1 MIVKMNGNQ
10 QNAKIQEILKLIEE
24 LSPCERS
31 ELFMQIYGI
40 YMNDESCFD
49 GEEDDIFSSEDQ
61 DDMES
66 DYESGL
72 AFPMTLPRD
81 EVKKFTLRV
90 TLKGLK
96 PSIYRKFEVPSNIT
110 LRNLGELII
119 DVMGWDGCH
128 LHQFR
133 VKDRLFAPK
142 SQSDVDY
149 DSLFDNGRNFFS
161 DDFTLSDVLSEK
173 GKSIEMEYDFGD
185 SWMHEVRLSSVEEYQ
200 ANEVHAVRF
209 VDGKRACPIEDCGGV
224 WGYEALCA
232 HFNGD
237 DSFDENF
244 DKDFFDYFID
254 EDFDPEYLDLPHVR
268 EICNVYTEEIVREY
282 L

>member
-1 MIVKMNGNQ
+1 MIIKMNENQ

-24 LSPCERS
+24 LSPFERT
-31 ELFMQIYGI
+31 ELFMQIYGL
-40 YMNDESCFD
+40 YMNDESCFS
-49 GEEDDIFSSEDQ
+49 GEEGDIFSLEDQ

-66 DYESGL
+66 DYGSSFV
-72 AFPMTLPRD
+72 FPKTLPRD

-96 PSIYRKFEVPSNIT
+96 PAIYRKFEVPSNIT

-119 DVMGWDGCH
+119 DIMGWSGCH

-133 VKDRLFAPK
+133 VKDKLFAPK
-142 SQSDVDY
+142 GQSDVDC
-149 DSLFDNGRNFFS
+149 DPFFDNGRNYFS
-161 DDFTLSDVLSEK
+161 EDFTLSDVLFVK

-185 SWMHEVRLSSVEEYQ
+185 SWIHEVKLSSVGEYQ
-200 ANEVHAVRF
+200 ADEVHAVRF

-232 HFNGD
+232 HYNGD

-244 DKDFFDYFID
+244 DEDFFDYFLE
-254 EDFDPEYLDLPHVR
+254 EDFDPENLDLPHVL
-268 EICNVYTEEIVREY
+268 EICNVYTEEIVRES

>member
-1 MIVKMNGNQ
+1 MIIKMNENQ
-10 QNAKIQEILKLIEE
+10 QNAKILEILKLIEE
-24 LSPCERS
+24 LSPCERT

-40 YMNDESCFD
+40 YMNDESCFG
-49 GEEDDIFSSEDQ
+49 GEGDDIFSSEDQ

-66 DYESGL
+66 DYGRSFV
-72 AFPMTLPRD
+72 FPKTLPRD

-96 PSIYRKFEVPSNIT
+96 PAIYRKFEVPSNIT

-119 DVMGWDGCH
+119 DIMGWTGFH

-133 VKDRLFAPK
+133 VKDRFFAPK
-142 SQSDVDY
+142 SQSDEDINP
-149 DSLFDNGRNFFS
+149 LFDNGRNFFS
-161 DDFTLSDVLSEK
+161 EDYTLGEVLYDK

-185 SWMHEVRLSSVEEYQ
+185 SWMHEVRLSSIGEYKPD
-200 ANEVHAVRF
+200 EVHAVRF
-209 VDGKRACPIEDCGGV
+209 IDGKRACPIEDCGGV

-232 HFNGD
+232 HYSGD
-237 DSFDENF
+237 DSFDE
-244 DKDFFDYFID
+244 DYDDEFFDYFID
-254 EDFDPEYLDLPHVR
+254 EDFDPEYLDVPRVL
-268 EICNVYTEEIVREY
+268 EICNVYTEEIVREN